1 MSEETNQNETGSAEA
16 AASTPSAPT
25 AQLATPAQ
33 PAAPAEA
40 SVQTD
45 FVGASE
51 SSHSAAQQPTPHTTA
66 QPATSA
72 TTQPLPSQQVPPAP
86 AAACQ
91 QPAVAQPAA
100 AAQPAVTPQANSV
113 GASESSHSTA
123 QQPTQ
128 PTPNPVPPTYQQPA
142 QPTCQQQPVQPVA
155 APAPLTQ
162 LSGGM
167 KFGWFVIGVLV
178 GIPGILIA
186 WLANVDKFPQVK
198 AEAVKF
204 SAIGLVVWAV
214 LWTLACLGF
223 LSIVASVLSSLFG
236 DFSSSY
242 GMYY

>member
-1 MSEETNQNETGSAEA
+1 MT
-16 AASTPSAPT
+16 TPSV
-25 AQLATPAQ
+25 
-33 PAAPAEA
+33 E
-40 SVQTD
+40 
-45 FVGASE
+45 
-51 SSHSAAQQPTPHTTA
+51 
-66 QPATSA
+66 QPATQAAPA

-86 AAACQ
+86 VAACQ
-91 QPAVAQPAA
+91 QPAAAQPAA
-100 AAQPAVTPQANSV
+100 AAQPTATPQANFV
-113 GASESSHSTA
+113 GASESSHSAA
-123 QQPTQ
+123 QPSTQPTQ

>member
-1 MSEETNQNETGSAEA
+1 MSEETNQNETPAPSAAPAAPVAPASA

-25 AQLATPAQ
+25 VQPATPAQ

-40 SVQTD
+40 EAAVQID
-45 FVGASE
+45 SVGASE
-51 SSHSAAQQPTPHTTA
+51 SSHSAAQQPTPHSAA
-66 QPATSA
+66 QPVAPA

-86 AAACQ
+86 
-91 QPAVAQPAA
+91 
-100 AAQPAVTPQANSV
+100 
-113 GASESSHSTA
+113 
-123 QQPTQ
+123 TQ
-128 PTPNPVPPTYQQPA
+128 PTPNPMPPTYQQP
-142 QPTCQQQPVQPVA
+142 TYQQQPAQPVA

-186 WLANVDKFPQVK
+186 WLANVDKLPQVK
-198 AEAVKF
+198 ADAVKF

-214 LWTLACLGF
+214 LWALACLGF
-223 LSIVASVLSSLFG
+223 LSIVAAVLSSLFG